1 MTLNSIIVWII
12 VGGIAGTI
20 ADWLVSGINVGCLG
34 TVIIG
39 IIGAFVGA
47 WLLSLLNISI
57 GSGLLNEIL
66 TAAVGAIVLLL
77 GLRVLRRARI

>member
-1 MTLNSIIVWII
+1 MAVNSIIVWVI

-20 ADWLVSGINVGCLG
+20 ADWLVSGVNMGCFG

-47 WLLSLLNISI
+47 WLLGALGVSI
-57 GSGLLNEIL
+57 GSGLVNDII
-66 TAAVGAIVLLL
+66 TAAIGAIVVLL
-77 GLRVLRRARI
+77 GIRLLRGV

>member
-1 MTLNSIIVWII
+1 MTIESLIVWII

-20 ADWLVSGINVGCLG
+20 ADWLVSGVNMGCLG

-47 WLLSLLNISI
+47 WLLGLLGVSI
-57 GSGLLNEIL
+57 GSGIVNDII
-66 TAAVGAIVLLL
+66 TASIGAIALLL
-77 GLRVLRRARI
+77 GIRLLRRL

>member
-1 MTLNSIIVWII
+1 MSIESLVVWVI
-12 VGGIAGTI
+12 VGGIAGTV
-20 ADWLVSGINVGCLG
+20 ADWLVSGVRLGCFG

-57 GSGLLNEIL
+57 GSGLVNDII
-66 TAAVGAIVLLL
+66 TAAIGAVILLL
-77 GLRVLRRARI
+77 GIRFFRRA

>member
-1 MTLNSIIVWII
+1 MSLESIIVWII

-20 ADWLVSGINVGCLG
+20 ADWLVSGVNMGCLG

-47 WLLSLLNISI
+47 WLLGTLGVSI
-57 GSGLLNEIL
+57 GTGLVNEII
-66 TAAVGAIVLLL
+66 TAAIGAIVLLL
-77 GLRVLRRARI
+77 VIRLLRRA